1 MYDSVPVRSKQAAT
15 TTCKDSQL
23 SDYDNTLDPK
33 HQMRSQSASLQFEA
47 DADALYTQLD
57 DIETEVLNYPL

>member
-1 MYDSVPVRSKQAAT
+1 MYDSVPIRSKQAAT
-15 TTCKDSQL
+15 TTCNDSQL

-33 HQMRSQSASLQFEA
+33 HQIRSQSGSLPYEA

-57 DIETEVLNYPL
+57 DIETEVLN